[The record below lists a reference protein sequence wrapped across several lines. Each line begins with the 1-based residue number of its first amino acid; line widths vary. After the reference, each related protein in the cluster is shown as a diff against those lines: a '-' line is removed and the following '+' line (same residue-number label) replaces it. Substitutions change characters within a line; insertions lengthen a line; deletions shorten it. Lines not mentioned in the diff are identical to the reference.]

1 MKNTT
6 PSSLLEVEDL
16 TVRIDTPR
24 GPVFPVRSFS
34 VSLEKGDLLGIVGE
48 SGSGKT
54 MAGLSLLGLLP
65 ENARLMGGTIR
76 FDGQELIDATEK
88 TWNKIRGSRISLV
101 FQEPQ
106 SALNPILRIGT
117 MFEEIFDSHRP
128 GEDGETYSRKISDLL
143 LSVGL
148 DRPDAIVR
156 SYPHQLSGGM
166 RQRVLIAMAIA
177 LSPEI
182 LIADEPTTALDPT
195 MSTQILDLL
204 LERNRRDNM
213 ALVLISHDLGIIRRS
228 ARKILVL
235 YAGRVVESASGN
247 RFFSTGP
254 AHPYSSALLL
264 SRPGVKRMTK
274 NDGPLEAI
282 PGQVPPLWELPKG
295 CAFAPRCPRADN
307 RCQTEA
313 PPWIPTGPEEGAL
326 CFYPSLQE
334 NVA

>member
-1 MKNTT
+1 MGGNAVS
-6 PSSLLEVEDL
+6 PILEVKDL

-34 VSLEKGDLLGIVGE
+34 LSLEQGDLLGIVGE

-65 ENARLMGGTIR
+65 ESARILEGSIR
-76 FDGQELIDATEK
+76 FFGQELVGATES
-88 TWNKIRGSRISLV
+88 TWNRIRGSRIGLV

-117 MFEEIFDSHRP
+117 MFEEIFDSHRA
-128 GEDGETYSRKISDLL
+128 GEGRELRAGIIRNLL

-148 DRPDAIVR
+148 DRPDAIIR

-195 MSTQILDLL
+195 ISHQILDLL

-213 ALVLISHDLGIIRRS
+213 TLVLISHDLGIIRRS
-228 ARKILVL
+228 TRKILVL
-235 YAGRVVESASGN
+235 YAGRVVESASGD
-247 RFFSTGP
+247 RFFSIGP
-254 AHPYSSALLL
+254 AHPYSGALLL
-264 SRPGVKRMTK
+264 SRPGDARKTKR
-274 NDGPLEAI
+274 DGPLEAI
-282 PGQVPPLWELPKG
+282 RGQVPPLWELPQG
-295 CAFAPRCPRADN
+295 CAFAPRCPRADA
-307 RCQTEA
+307 RCHIEP
-313 PPWIPTGPEEGAL
+313 PPWIPTGPNEGAL
-326 CFYPSLQE
+326 CFYPSIQE

>member
-1 MKNTT
+1 MMNTLRS
-6 PSSLLEVEDL
+6 PLLKVDNL

-34 VSLEKGDLLGIVGE
+34 VSIDQGELLGIVGE

-65 ENARLMGGTIR
+65 ETARILEGSIR
-76 FDGQELIDATEK
+76 FDGQDMTDAKEK
-88 TWNKIRGSRISLV
+88 TWNAIRGSRISLV

-117 MFEEIFDSHRP
+117 MFDEIFDSHRP
-128 GEDGETYSRKISDLL
+128 DEARDHRVTVIRDLL

-177 LSPEI
+177 LSPDI

-228 ARKILVL
+228 AKKILVL
-235 YAGRVVESASGN
+235 YAGRVVESASGK
-247 RFFSTGP
+247 RFFSAGP
-254 AHPYSSALLL
+254 AHPYSGALLL
-264 SRPGVKRMTK
+264 SRPGVRQKTK
-274 NDGPLEAI
+274 NDGPLDTI
-282 PGQVPPLWELPKG
+282 PGQVPPLWDLPKG
-295 CAFAPRCPRADN
+295 CAFAPRCPRADS
-307 RCQTEA
+307 RCHTDS
-313 PPWIPTGPEEGAL
+313 PPWIQTGPEEGAL

>member
-1 MKNTT
+1 MDGNTLS
-6 PSSLLEVEDL
+6 PLLQVNGL

-24 GPVFPVRSFS
+24 GPVFPVHSFS
-34 VSLEKGDLLGIVGE
+34 LSLEKGDLLGIVGE

-65 ENARLMGGTIR
+65 ESANILGGSIR
-76 FDGQELIDATEK
+76 FDGQEMVGAAEG

-117 MFEEIFDSHRP
+117 MFEEIYDSHRP
-128 GEDGETYSRKISDLL
+128 GEDREIRARTIQNLL

-148 DRPDAIVR
+148 DRPDFIVR

-166 RQRVLIAMAIA
+166 RQRVLIAMALS

-204 LERNRRDNM
+204 LERNRRDKM
-213 ALVLISHDLGIIRRS
+213 ALILISHDLGIIRRS

-235 YAGRVVESASGN
+235 YAGRVVEYASGN
-247 RFFSTGP
+247 RFFSAGP
-254 AHPYSSALLL
+254 AHPYSTALLL
-264 SRPGVKRMTK
+264 SRPGVTRKNK

-282 PGQVPPLWELPKG
+282 PGQVPPLWELPEG
-295 CAFAPRCPRADN
+295 CAFAPRCPRADA
-307 RCQTEA
+307 RCHIEF
-313 PPWIPTGPEEGAL
+313 PPWVSTGPEEGAL
-326 CFYPSLQE
+326 CFYPSTQE